1 LRRKRGGS
9 GGSGG
14 GGIADLWRWR
24 ANELERALPLFY
36 IFLSHDDIFIVR

>member
-9 GGSGG
+9 GGSGDG
-14 GGIADLWRWR
+14 GVADLWWWR
-24 ANELERALPLFY
+24 ANELEPALPPFY